1 MDGKKLQVE
10 SCFVGAAVLTGA
22 KVVKG
27 VSKAKKD
34 FDFKAAGN
42 TPPLNLEKKTTVKKP
57 TPETKQNEQIVY
69 ILFVGI
75 LVLAAFYVGKKT
87 N

>member
-27 VSKAKKD
+27 VSKAK
-34 FDFKAAGN
+34 GLRRTN
-42 TPPLNLEKKTTVKKP
+42 SEMW
-57 TPETKQNEQIVY
+57 KQN
-69 ILFVGI
+69 
-75 LVLAAFYVGKKT
+75 
-87 N
+87 